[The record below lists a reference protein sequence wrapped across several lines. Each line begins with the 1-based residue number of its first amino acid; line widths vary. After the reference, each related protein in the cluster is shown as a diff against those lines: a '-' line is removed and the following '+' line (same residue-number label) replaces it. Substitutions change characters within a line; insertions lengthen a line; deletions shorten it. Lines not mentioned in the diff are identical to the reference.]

1 MAVLIL
7 GLVLFLG
14 THVFA
19 MFRGARI
26 AVIGRI
32 GEKYYKLGFTV
43 LSALGLVLIVVGFG
57 RYRAAGEAII
67 WNPPLWLHDVT
78 AALMWLAFI
87 ALACMGGPPGRIK
100 GALHHPMLVGIK
112 LWAFAHLLSNGDVG
126 GILLFG
132 AFSVKR
138 RGDLGAQPVARF
150 TRADAISVLAGSV
163 AFLVVFWLHRYLIG
177 VPVYLT

>member
-1 MAVLIL
+1 
-7 GLVLFLG
+7 
-14 THVFA
+14 
-19 MFRGARI
+19 
-26 AVIGRI
+26 
-32 GEKYYKLGFTV
+32 
-43 LSALGLVLIVVGFG
+43 
-57 RYRAAGEAII
+57 
-67 WNPPLWLHDVT
+67 
-78 AALMWLAFI
+78 
-87 ALACMGGPPGRIK
+87 
-100 GALHHPMLVGIK
+100 MLVGIK

-132 AFSVKR
+132 AFLAWAVVDRISVKR

>member
-112 LWAFAHLLSNGDVG
+112 LWAFAHLLSNGDFGPCRERGVPG
-126 GILLFG
+126 G
-132 AFSVKR
+132 
-138 RGDLGAQPVARF
+138 
-150 TRADAISVLAGSV
+150 VLA
-163 AFLVVFWLHRYLIG
+163 APVFDRRAGLSDLAGQVGTAVLMHIKDK
-177 VPVYLT
+177 